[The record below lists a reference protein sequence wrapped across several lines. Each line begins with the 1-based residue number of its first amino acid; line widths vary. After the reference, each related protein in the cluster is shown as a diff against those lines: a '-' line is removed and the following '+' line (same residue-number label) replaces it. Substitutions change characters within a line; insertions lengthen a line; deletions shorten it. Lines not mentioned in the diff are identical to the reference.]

1 MLLLGSDDMTEI
13 IVYIIGGFLAGVAT
27 GLVGLSA
34 ATIIAPLF
42 VTALGMN
49 PYIAIGIALASDVLA
64 SSLSAFHYIK
74 SKNIHLKAAAVMA
87 VFVVIFTVLTSYISS
102 NAEPSNLG
110 IMLNVFVVLLGLR
123 FLIFPVKEN
132 SNQKIFQFTKSKFIA
147 SVFWGALIGSISGYF
162 GAGGGL
168 SMLVVLTV
176 VLGYDLKT
184 GVGTSVF
191 IMVFTALVGSVTH
204 IVIGGTF
211 WIPLLI
217 TGLSALIGA
226 NISAQFA
233 NRINHKILN
242 IVIGLVLLVFG
253 LVLVVIYYM

>member
-1 MLLLGSDDMTEI
+1 MTEI
-13 IVYIIGGFLAGVAT
+13 IIYIVGGFLAGVAT

-42 VTALGMN
+42 VTVLGMDA
-49 PYIAIGIALASDVLA
+49 YIAIGIALASDVLA

-74 SKNIHLKAAAVMA
+74 SKNIHLKAAGVMA
-87 VFVVIFTVLTSYISS
+87 VTVVIFTVLTSYLSS
-102 NAEPSNLG
+102 NVDSTNLG
-110 IMLNVFVVLLGLR
+110 IMLNLFVVLLGLR

-132 SNQKIFQFTKSKFIA
+132 TNRKIFQFTKSKFIA

-176 VLGYDLKT
+176 ILGYDLKT

-191 IMVFTALVGSVTH
+191 IMVFTALVGSVSH

-211 WIPLLI
+211 WLPLI
-217 TGLSALIGA
+217 VTGLAALVGA

-233 NRINHKILN
+233 NKINHKLLN
-242 IVIGLVLLVFG
+242 IVIGLVLLIFG
-253 LVLVVIYYM
+253 LVLVIVYLI

>member
-1 MLLLGSDDMTEI
+1 MTEI

-74 SKNIHLKAAAVMA
+74 NKNIHLKAAAVMA
-87 VFVVIFTVLTSYISS
+87 ITVVLFTILTSYLSS
-102 NAEPSNLG
+102 NVDPSNLG

-132 SNQKIFQFTKSKFIA
+132 QNRKIFQFTKSKFVA
-147 SVFWGALIGSISGYF
+147 SVFWGAVIGSISGYF

-176 VLGYDLKT
+176 ILGYDLKT

-191 IMVFTALVGSVTH
+191 IMVFTALVGSVSH
-204 IVIGGTF
+204 IIIEGTF
-211 WIPLLI
+211 WIPLLV
-217 TGLSALIGA
+217 TSFAALIGA
-226 NISAQFA
+226 NLSAQYA
-233 NRINHKILN
+233 NKIDHKILN
-242 IVIGLVLLVFG
+242 VVIGVILLLFG
-253 LVLVVIYYM
+253 IVLVILYLM